1 MDEDG
6 IQRELITLI
15 KVLLSV
21 ESMVDYFGGYV
32 DITIAEAVTRF
43 EEFCCRCNTK
53 TFISPRMCIFGLACS
68 IRMVRA
74 NSPCGKATVDT
85 EIAMRKY
92 ELFSATV
99 LV

>member
-15 KVLLSV
+15 KVLLSI

-32 DITIAEAVTRF
+32 DITIAEAVTAF

-53 TFISPRMCIFGLACS
+53 AFISPRMCIFGLTCS
-68 IRMVRA
+68 IHTVKA
-74 NSPCGKATVDT
+74 NSLCGKATVDT
-85 EIAMRKY
+85 EVAIRKY
-92 ELFSATV
+92 ELFSVIV